1 MDPSHR
7 LTRRE
12 RAIRIGSGVGL
23 VVLGCVVFTVSK
35 RLDPANRAAW
45 LGIISILAGM
55 SFLGQ
60 GVRGHRDLAVPRE
73 PPPAGPPISAERTV
87 GGILGAWLVPGLGHF
102 LIGQRAKALLY
113 FLTITLTF
121 VLGIALAEG
130 RNLSYERDGVYF
142 LAYMFNGVETGL
154 GWLLTHRLEPTHEIR
169 FLHLGFLYSA
179 VACLLNLV
187 AMMDFVAICSRSV
200 GADAEVAATTAAAT
214 VPEANATEANADAAT
229 GTAGPMDV
237 ADEPESREG
246 GGA

>member
-12 RAIRIGSGVGL
+12 RAIRIVGGAAL
-23 VVLGCVVFTVSK
+23 LVLGCVIFVVSK

-45 LGIISILAGM
+45 LGIIGILAGM

-60 GVRGHRDLAVPRE
+60 GIRGHRDLAVPRE
-73 PPPAGPPISAERTV
+73 PPPSGPPISAERSV
-87 GGILGAWLVPGLGHF
+87 AGIIAAWLVPGLGHY
-102 LIGQRAKALLY
+102 LIGQRGKAALY

-121 VLGIALAEG
+121 LLGIALAEG

-142 LAYMFNGVETGL
+142 LAYMFNGVETAL
-154 GWLLTHRLEPTHEIR
+154 GWLATHQLEPTHTIR

-200 GADAEVAATTAAAT
+200 GAEGVAAEGVAAEGATAA
-214 VPEANATEANADAAT
+214 PDTET
-229 GTAGPMDV
+229 GTEGPIDAGPDT
-237 ADEPESREG
+237 DPLG